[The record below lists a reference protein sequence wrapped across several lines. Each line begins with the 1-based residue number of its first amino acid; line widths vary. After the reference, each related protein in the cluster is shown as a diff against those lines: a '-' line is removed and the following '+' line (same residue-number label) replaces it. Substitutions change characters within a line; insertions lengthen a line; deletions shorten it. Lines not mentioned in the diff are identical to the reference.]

1 MGQVRRNSQVSSC
14 ACIENFFGAA
24 YLLQHTHAVRVIHF
38 THKSNRTVHGLY
50 IHDAML
56 SRMFHHA
63 PLLRHDAITVPQAAD
78 DDLFNAPTAT
88 AWKRL
93 MLTQSFPK
101 PALNECLHVNLY
113 SHHASQPAL
122 EELCLK
128 QSRETGYVV
137 LNGISALICEK
148 QQMGQLTP
156 NSTNFAMYFEA
167 LICWYFTFASSDGQT
182 NTNDTIQSDSLL
194 HMIRVLWHTVFME
207 LVTDFDSLERAVG
220 RDGPDNRTAE
230 QDLAYAYQ
238 WANSKNAQRCI
249 LHARALLYS
258 LGAMRLD
265 AEPAIHIPH
274 CLFLVGIA
282 SYSYTNF
289 RRSKNTAFQSG
300 SFQTESI
307 PGMGAASEF
316 PEFSQFKIPIPK
328 HLLDSSRNAS
338 KAQDSSHS
346 GITAERD
353 ASNSEDRSRS
363 DLDVGSGIIFTVID
377 LLQRIGHWGV
387 ARKYAATL
395 SALAKNKGDEDWM
408 LI

>member
-14 ACIENFFGAA
+14 ASIENFFFGAA

-63 PLLRHDAITVPQAAD
+63 PLLRHDAITVSQAAD

-167 LICWYFTFASSDGQT
+167 LICWY
-182 NTNDTIQSDSLL
+182 
-194 HMIRVLWHTVFME
+194 
-207 LVTDFDSLERAVG
+207 
-220 RDGPDNRTAE
+220 
-230 QDLAYAYQ
+230 
-238 WANSKNAQRCI
+238 
-249 LHARALLYS
+249 
-258 LGAMRLD
+258 
-265 AEPAIHIPH
+265 
-274 CLFLVGIA
+274 
-282 SYSYTNF
+282 
-289 RRSKNTAFQSG
+289 
-300 SFQTESI
+300 
-307 PGMGAASEF
+307 
-316 PEFSQFKIPIPK
+316 
-328 HLLDSSRNAS
+328 
-338 KAQDSSHS
+338 
-346 GITAERD
+346 
-353 ASNSEDRSRS
+353 
-363 DLDVGSGIIFTVID
+363 
-377 LLQRIGHWGV
+377 
-387 ARKYAATL
+387 
-395 SALAKNKGDEDWM
+395 
-408 LI
+408 